1 MSMGTSLL
9 KPLFSK
15 IHFGRNAS
23 EQSRP
28 FRVNYQ
34 PNGYQ
39 VRWTLK
45 QWAKTAPDPFGRDRR
60 LSATPKIAHNILRTI
75 QEPSF
80 KANPNHFKVITA
92 HSGSGKIRA
101 VCLLHTPPN
110 QSAAYVAQLV
120 SAPKTKAKGSGK
132 AALFAA
138 QQHAQK
144 AGYQSI
150 TLLPC
155 NHQVSQFYQ
164 RYGYTPS
171 SRGTGLLELDL
182 QA

>member
-1 MSMGTSLL
+1 MSIGTSLL
-9 KPLFSK
+9 KPMLSK
-15 IHFGRNAS
+15 IHFGKNSAN
-23 EQSRP
+23 QPDP
-28 FRVNYQ
+28 FRTNIH
-34 PNGYQ
+34 PNDYQ

-45 QWAKTAPDPFGRDRR
+45 QWAKTVPDPFGRDRR
-60 LSATPKIAHNILRTI
+60 LSSTPKIASNILHTI
-75 QEPSF
+75 QQPSF

-101 VCLLHTPPN
+101 VCLLSTPPN

-120 SAPKTKAKGSGK
+120 SAPKAKAKGSGK

-138 QQHAQK
+138 QQYAKK
-144 AGYQSI
+144 AGYQSV

-155 NHQVSQFYQ
+155 NNQVSQFYQ
-164 RYGYTPS
+164 RYGYIPS
-171 SRGTGLLELDL
+171 SQGKGLLELDL